1 MGQVQTSQTQK
12 SNHAFTAAELNKLH
26 KRFSRLDN
34 NKDGFLELDEVSD
47 IPALSQNPM
56 VNRVLR
62 IFDADRDGKISFL
75 EFVHGLGTLSPGSS
89 EDDKMR
95 FAFRVYDNDEDGFI
109 SPNDL
114 FVVLKS
120 MVGNNLT
127 DANLQQLV
135 DRTIAKGDED
145 RDGKI
150 SYPEFCKMVKNLELA
165 KKLTLTY
172 Q

>member
-1 MGQVQTSQTQK
+1 MGQVQTTPSPK
-12 SNHAFTAAELNKLH
+12 ANHAFTAGELNKLH
-26 KRFSRLDN
+26 KRFSKLDHD
-34 NKDGFLELDEVSD
+34 KDGFLELDEVSD

-56 VNRVLR
+56 IFRVLKA
-62 IFDADRDGKISFL
+62 FDADRDGKLSFL
-75 EFVHGLGTLSPGSS
+75 EFIHGLATLSPGTS
-89 EDDKMR
+89 EEDKLK
-95 FAFRVYDNDEDGFI
+95 FAFKIYDNDEDGFI

-114 FVVLKS
+114 FIVLKM
-120 MVGNNLT
+120 MVGNNLS

-145 RDGKI
+145 RDGRI
-150 SYPEFCKMVKNLELA
+150 SFPEFCKMVKNLEIA